1 MERYAPSA
9 KDLASR
15 DVVSRAMTMEIREGR
30 GVGPKKDHIYLHLD
44 HLPADLLAERL
55 PGISETAAIFAGVD
69 VTKEPIPCL
78 PTVHYNMGGVPTNHH
93 GEVLRTTFD
102 SKGEYVK
109 DEPVKGLF
117 AAGEVG
123 CASVHGANR
132 LGANSLLDIVVFG
145 RACANRIAE
154 IEKPGAA
161 QKELSEDSGMDTLQS
176 LDELRYKKGSL
187 TGPEVRM
194 EMQNVM
200 QVHAAV
206 YRTGE
211 SLTEG
216 VEKMNEVCK
225 KFEDVEVT
233 DKSLVWN
240 TDLIETLELKN
251 LLACASTTVTGADA
265 RKESRGAHAHE
276 DYPDRDDENWMKHT
290 LQYYDWEDAKTKL
303 KYRPVND
310 FTLDEEECSHVP
322 PFARVY

>member
-1 MERYAPSA
+1 
-9 KDLASR
+9 
-15 DVVSRAMTMEIREGR
+15 
-30 GVGPKKDHIYLHLD
+30 
-44 HLPADLLAERL
+44 
-55 PGISETAAIFAGVD
+55 
-69 VTKEPIPCL
+69 
-78 PTVHYNMGGVPTNHH
+78 MG
-93 GEVLRTTFD
+93 
-102 SKGEYVK
+102 
-109 DEPVKGLF
+109 
-117 AAGEVG
+117 
-123 CASVHGANR
+123 
-132 LGANSLLDIVVFG
+132 
-145 RACANRIAE
+145 
-154 IEKPGAA
+154 
-161 QKELSEDSGMDTLQS
+161 LSEDSGMDTLQS

-225 KFEDVEVT
+225 KFDDVEVT

-276 DYPDRDDENWMKHT
+276 DYPDRDDKNWMKHT
-290 LQYYDWEDAKTKL
+290 LQYLTARNVEDASVEI
-303 KYRPVND
+303 KYRAVIDKP
-310 FTLDEEECSHVP
+310 LDDEMHHVP
-322 PFARVY
+322 PVKRVY

>member
-1 MERYAPSA
+1 
-9 KDLASR
+9 
-15 DVVSRAMTMEIREGR
+15 
-30 GVGPKKDHIYLHLD
+30 
-44 HLPADLLAERL
+44 
-55 PGISETAAIFAGVD
+55 
-69 VTKEPIPCL
+69 
-78 PTVHYNMGGVPTNHH
+78 MG
-93 GEVLRTTFD
+93 
-102 SKGEYVK
+102 
-109 DEPVKGLF
+109 
-117 AAGEVG
+117 
-123 CASVHGANR
+123 
-132 LGANSLLDIVVFG
+132 
-145 RACANRIAE
+145 
-154 IEKPGAA
+154 
-161 QKELSEDSGMDTLQS
+161 
-176 LDELRYKKGSL
+176 KGSL

-310 FTLDEEECSHVP
+310 LHLTRKNVRTFHHLRVCINFLSYFQTITMLDSLEKQKILFIYRHLNCIKI
-322 PFARVY
+322 F